1 MIMEI
6 IVGRRAAVACV
17 GRNAAV
23 VYSSEA
29 AWSLPGA
36 GSQKEPGL
44 QEVSYGKGPEV
55 QAPALLSV
63 L

>member
-6 IVGRRAAVACV
+6 IVGRRAAVTRV

-23 VYSSEA
+23 A
-29 AWSLPGA
+29 LRKQPGA
-36 GSQKEPGL
+36 SLGQGVGRGL
-44 QEVSYGKGPEV
+44 GCNRFPMQKGPEA
-55 QAPALLSV
+55 QAATLLSV